1 MKGESSSLF
10 SNNNNNGKHTTGQMM
25 KTATAGGLKFVEMIN
40 APISQMGV
48 NMMNDTNRVILGIS
62 NER

>member
-1 MKGESSSLF
+1 
-10 SNNNNNGKHTTGQMM
+10 M
-25 KTATAGGLKFVEMIN
+25 KTATAGGFKFGEMIN

-48 NMMNDTNRVILGIS
+48 NMMNDSNKVILGIS